1 MAAPFTDTAKLGV
14 DLNTTVLA
22 TDIASGADKPRARL
36 GSEVFT
42 SDGRIAVYAQAN
54 ATITASVAV
63 ATVNATTF
71 LATASGGAYRSP
83 PVAMVTGD
91 QGWFSKASV

>member
-1 MAAPFTDTAKLGV
+1 MAAPFTDTPKLGV

-22 TDIASGADKPRARL
+22 ADIASGADKPRARL
-36 GSEVFT
+36 GSEIFT
-42 SDGRIAVYAQAN
+42 TDGRIAVYAQAN
-54 ATITASVAV
+54 ASIAAGVTV
-63 ATVNATTF
+63 ATVSPTTF
-71 LATASGGAYRSP
+71 LATATGGAYRSP